1 MDAWVYV
8 IRSDSTGRYYCGQ
21 STDVE
26 RRVRQHNDPN
36 YSLSKTTKR
45 FEGPWKLLWSQA
57 CENRGEAM
65 KLEMG
70 KRFPDRAPVI
80 SSTPI
85 VVPMRFVEISPA
97 KLPHSRSETKKP
109 LRLVGDRAE

>member
-8 IRSDSTGRYYCGQ
+8 VQSNSTGRYYCGQ

-65 KLEMG
+65 KLE
-70 KRFPDRAPVI
+70 KRIKKRGIA
-80 SSTPI
+80 
-85 VVPMRFVEISPA
+85 RFLAQAQSAE
-97 KLPHSRSETKKP
+97 SRQ
-109 LRLVGDRAE
+109 RRD